1 MVTDDESTGKRW
13 KPNNYEETFQGEVPV
28 RKALIHS
35 LNTPAIR
42 TLQQVGVKAAGAWAH
57 KLGITTKINED
68 LSMAL
73 GSSCVYLWDLTQVF
87 TLFNRMGRGPGPSSP
102 GACSTATGASSRTT
116 ARSTIR
122 GPRCPTASPRDTRSC
137 SSRSSR

>member
-1 MVTDDESTGKRW
+1 APMVTDDESTGKRW

-68 LSMAL
+68 LSLAL
-73 GSSCVYLWDLTQVF
+73 GSSCVYLWDLTQVL
-87 TLFNRMGRGPGPSSP
+87 TLFNGMGQRPKPIFTRRVLYRAGRVLEDHISFYAPGPSLP
-102 GACSTATGASSRTT
+102 DRLAPAYRQLF
-116 ARSTIR
+116 
-122 GPRCPTASPRDTRSC
+122 PP
-137 SSRSSR
+137 